1 MIYGET
7 VKNIGVGLY
16 GDFKDAGKNLGKK
29 GTSTDIT
36 MYNYKQGDDAVFF
49 VEPTKYPEKITPLL
63 YTINM
68 TDYALVF
75 IDEIKPELAET
86 LLLLD
91 MMGVDKGSF
100 VVGEYVDIEQ
110 LKAIISNTSMKNFE
124 IRDKDYIKIRED
136 MITLPQEIAGKPDLS
151 FTKIPIDNFF
161 TVRSVGTVI
170 LGRVK
175 KGIVKIHDNLRVYPM
190 EHNVMVKSI
199 QVNDKNYDEAPT
211 FSRVGLALKGIKSE
225 ELERGMILSNGDLG
239 VSDELTLNM
248 KWNPYVKKELGVGEG
263 YQVAIGLQVVSCKVI
278 EKEKDKITLKLIKPV
293 VYELGEEKAVLID
306 GSAKIRII
314 GVSELI

>member
-1 MIYGET
+1 M
-7 VKNIGVGLY
+7 KNIGVGLY